1 MLKKEY
7 VENKINYVIGFKQY
21 LDGGTVEIETIDGKY
36 YIDFR
41 INTMTYGSF
50 YDRYPKNGV
59 QPITLSDE
67 IIEKILEGLELFESE
82 FYEGVIKNVI
92 VKIKEMSL

>member
-1 MLKKEY
+1 
-7 VENKINYVIGFKQY
+7 
-21 LDGGTVEIETIDGKY
+21 
-36 YIDFR
+36 
-41 INTMTYGSF
+41 
-50 YDRYPKNGV
+50 
-59 QPITLSDE
+59 LSDE